1 MLDENLPSKPSSGSA
16 CCEAIIGTDLLC
28 AAFYLR
34 ASTDQVRHNASVL
47 FSHHGSDA
55 TPAYS
60 IRHPDPS
67 LPASRNR
74 YAVALYDSYNPD
86 VLFGEVL
93 LIPKW
98 TQPTPTKEEI
108 RLNNGVPP
116 PPQPLMPTEFIIQLY
131 NPDQQVVVRAK
142 PGSWNTSPSWEF
154 EMPQQSFRQPSNSS
168 IDRTQSDP
176 TASETTPKVTF
187 RWKKEGK
194 LSKDH
199 ICSIA
204 GKSTNP
210 DGSKRKNREPD
221 ITIALFKRLSEVTLY
236 EPNLYRAEMEDPKGL
251 EVVLLLGAIVIREVF
266 NGQLHEV
273 FNILENPVP
282 VPIISQPTPP
292 KTSSVR
298 PISNPHP
305 TPQSPSKHQ
314 TPPKFPPR
322 QTSHTKTETR
332 PPPTDPRTQ
341 WEIDAETARL
351 QKQISHEEHRRR
363 RAEEAETKRV
373 KKMLEAEEREA
384 ARLKAEADRRK
395 QAEID
400 QETERLR
407 REFDEE
413 LRRAEQDGFFVQA
426 PVQRPHSAQ
435 PRMSGARPQRASAQ
449 RPYMQPLGEG
459 VQSISFGNTTASGT
473 NQGTKVKGKK
483 SFWGLKG
490 RGEAEGR
497 LVKKSSSVF

>member
-1 MLDENLPSKPSSGSA
+1 MLDENLPSGSSIAGR
-16 CCEAIIGTDLLC
+16 EAILGADLLC

-47 FSHHGSDA
+47 LSHRGSDA

-116 PPQPLMPTEFIIQLY
+116 PPQPLLPTEFTIQLY

-142 PGSWNTSPSWEF
+142 PGSWNTTPSWEF
-154 EMPQQSFRQPSNSS
+154 EMPQQSFRQPSASS
-168 IDRTQSDP
+168 LDRTQSDP
-176 TASETTPKVTF
+176 TASETTPKVAF

-199 ICSIA
+199 VCSIA
-204 GKSTNP
+204 GKSTNL
-210 DGSKRKNREPD
+210 DGSKRKHREPD

-236 EPNLYRAEMEDPKGL
+236 ESNLYRTEMEDPKGL

-273 FNILENPVP
+273 FNILENPVTL
-282 VPIISQPTPP
+282 PITPL
-292 KTSSVR
+292 KTSSVP
-298 PISNPHP
+298 PISIPQQI
-305 TPQSPSKHQ
+305 PQSPSKHH

-322 QTSHTKTETR
+322 QNTSTKPETR
-332 PPPTDPRTQ
+332 PPPTDPRTE
-341 WEIDAETARL
+341 WEIDEETARL
-351 QKQISHEEHRRR
+351 QKLILHEDHRCR
-363 RAEEAETKRV
+363 RAEEAETRRL

-384 ARLKAEADRRK
+384 VRLKAETDRRK

-400 QETERLR
+400 RETERLR

-413 LRRAEQDGFFVQA
+413 VRRAQQGGFFAQA

-435 PRMSGARPQRASAQ
+435 PIMSGARPQRASVQ
-449 RPYMQPLGEG
+449 RPYMEPLGEG
-459 VQSISFGNTTASGT
+459 VQSISFGNTPATGT
-473 NQGTKVKGKK
+473 NQGKKVKGKK
-483 SFWGLKG
+483 SFWGLRG
-490 RGEAEGR
+490 GGEAQGR

>member
-1 MLDENLPSKPSSGSA
+1 MLDENLP
-16 CCEAIIGTDLLC
+16 T
-28 AAFYLR
+28 FYLR
-34 ASTDQVRHNASVL
+34 PSTDQVRHNASVL
-47 FSHHGSDA
+47 LSHHGSDP

-74 YAVALYDSYNPD
+74 YAVALYDSYIPD

-98 TQPTPTKEEI
+98 TQPTPTKEEL

-116 PPQPLMPTEFIIQLY
+116 PPQPLLPTEFTIQLY

-154 EMPQQSFRQPSNSS
+154 EMPQQSFRQPSSS
-168 IDRTQSDP
+168 SLDRTQSDP
-176 TASETTPKVTF
+176 TASETTPKVVF

-199 ICSIA
+199 VCSIA
-204 GKSTNP
+204 GKSTNL
-210 DGSKRKNREPD
+210 DGSKRKHREPD
-221 ITIALFKRLSEVTLY
+221 IIIALFKRLSEITIY

-273 FNILENPVP
+273 FNISENRVTEPIVSQALSPKIASVP
-282 VPIISQPTPP
+282 PSP
-292 KTSSVR
+292 
-298 PISNPHP
+298 NPYQI
-305 TPQSPSKHQ
+305 PQSPSKHH

-322 QTSHTKTETR
+322 QTPSTNPGTR

-363 RAEEAETKRV
+363 RAEEAETRRV

-384 ARLKAEADRRK
+384 ARLKAETDRRK
-395 QAEID
+395 RAEID
-400 QETERLR
+400 RETERLR

-413 LRRAEQDGFFVQA
+413 VRRAQQGGFFVQA

-435 PRMSGARPQRASAQ
+435 PVMSGARPQRTSAQ
-449 RPYMQPLGEG
+449 RPYLQPLGEG
-459 VQSISFGNTTASGT
+459 VQSISFGNTPATGT
-473 NQGTKVKGKK
+473 NQGKKVKGKK
-483 SFWGLKG
+483 SFWGL
-490 RGEAEGR
+490 RGSGESQGR